1 MKFAFGRSSLLIRK
15 GTLRIGQITIRAL
28 TDIGLWRFVLGDC
41 NSSDIGTR
49 KGGFVD
55 LGIDVLFWNRPSFLL
70 LDPSCSPKPKQSSS
84 GVFHN
89 I

>member
-1 MKFAFGRSSLLIRK
+1 M
-15 GTLRIGQITIRAL
+15 
-28 TDIGLWRFVLGDC
+28 LGDC

-70 LDPSCSPKPKQSSS
+70 FDPSCSPKPKQSSS
-84 GVFHN
+84 GVFDN